1 MGMAEP
7 LAVEPDSS
15 GQLRRRHDRASE
27 QKIRE
32 KLIEERTDQSGLSR
46 MNLASYGIE
55 ANFRL
60 EDSENA
66 RRDKANTFAHADLW
80 HD

>member
-1 MGMAEP
+1 MADP
-7 LAVEPDSS
+7 ASDA
-15 GQLRRRHDRASE
+15 RASE
-27 QKIRE
+27 QEIRE

-66 RRDKANTFAHADLW
+66 RRDKANTFAHLTYGTINEKPQP
-80 HD
+80 